1 LTGELGKLTMVDT
14 KIDAI
19 AERREWVEP
28 TVAELPVVDTAF
40 LPNNGSDGNPRFA
53 DCTRS

>member
-1 LTGELGKLTMVDT
+1 MVDK